1 MRKPTQKP
9 QLVPNIPQTTVDIAL
24 DPKLL
29 FADYKIKVCKKASQ
43 KLNVLARLASH
54 WCQEKQKTVMKTF
67 LTSQFEYYSL
77 V

>member
-1 MRKPTQKP
+1 MRKPPQKP
-9 QLVPNIPQTTVDIAL
+9 QLVSNIPRTTVDTAL
-24 DPKLL
+24 DPKLF
-29 FADYKIKVCKKASQ
+29 FADYKNKVCKKASQ

-54 WCQEKQKTVMKTF
+54 LCQEKRKTVMKTF